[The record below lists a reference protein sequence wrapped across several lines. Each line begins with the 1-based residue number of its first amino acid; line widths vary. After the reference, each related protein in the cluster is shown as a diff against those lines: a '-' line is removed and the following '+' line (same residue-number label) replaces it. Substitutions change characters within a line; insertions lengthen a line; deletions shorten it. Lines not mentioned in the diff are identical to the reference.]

1 MGRFM
6 IYAWIDGKRR
16 QPLVKGEKTVCRD
29 CGGTLLAVLP
39 EQNIY
44 HWRHKAGDCDAWS
57 EPEGPWHLGWKEY
70 FNEEC
75 REVSLQDDLTNELHR
90 ADILYGQGTGFE
102 TVLELQHSPISE
114 EERIS
119 RETFYRKGRRMF
131 WLVHID
137 ASSTSSN
144 GWNFRISLDF
154 KSRHVKQDNHS
165 FGIMQWFGRSTQ
177 FIEKWK
183 RSNAYVFFDFK
194 GHIFFLANKRLS
206 EKLNN
211 GIPLL
216 KGEYAL
222 CLLTREEFI
231 DAVKRSNS

>member
-1 MGRFM
+1 M

-29 CGGTLLAVLP
+29 CGGRYQP
-39 EQNIY
+39 FYQ
-44 HWRHKAGDCDAWS
+44 HKTFTTGGIKRRLRYLG
-57 EPEGPWHLGWKEY
+57 EPEGPWHLGWKEN

-75 REVSLQDDLTNELHR
+75 REVSLKDDLTNELHR

-144 GWNFRISLDF
+144 GWNFHISLDF
-154 KSRHVKQDNHS
+154 KSRLVKQGIHS

-183 RSNAYVFFDFK
+183 RSDAYVFFDFK
-194 GHIFFLANKRLS
+194 EHIFS
-206 EKLNN
+206 
-211 GIPLL
+211 
-216 KGEYAL
+216 
-222 CLLTREEFI
+222 
-231 DAVKRSNS
+231 SQ